1 MDQTPVI
8 SAKGL
13 TKEFAPETGVFDMD
27 LDVAKGTIVGLIG
40 PSGSGKTTTV
50 RMMAG
55 LLAPDSGTVE
65 VFGETPTNFRSDTRA
80 NLGYMPQSAVLYPD
94 LTLAQNLRFA
104 ASLFGLNTR
113 LRRRRIKELVEFVE
127 LDGAMKRLPREAS
140 GGEKRRVAL
149 AAALVHSPDLIFLD
163 EPTAGLDPV
172 LRKKFWERFEDLAE
186 AGRTLVVTT
195 QYVGEAAYCDLVGVL
210 ADGRLLILDT
220 PDGLRKAAFGG
231 ELVDIVFAERPTR
244 EEVAAFGA
252 LPGGGEYEWIDDRS
266 IRINVE
272 DAGTAI
278 PMVGTWA
285 TENGVTIEKT
295 EPHVPPFD
303 DIFVELVQKLGN
315 SPTEAEA
322 GEVANV
328 G

>member
-1 MDQTPVI
+1 
-8 SAKGL
+8 
-13 TKEFAPETGVFDMD
+13 MD
-27 LDVAKGTIVGLIG
+27 LDVAKGSIVGLIG

-55 LLAPDSGTVE
+55 LLAADSGTIE
-65 VFGETPTNFRSDTRA
+65 VLGENPTKFRRDTRA
-80 NLGYMPQSAVLYPD
+80 RLGYMPQSAVLYPD

-104 ASLFGLNTR
+104 ASLFGMRTR
-113 LRRRRIKELVEFVE
+113 ARRKRIKELVSFVE
-127 LDGAMKRLPREAS
+127 LDGAIGRLPREAS

-172 LRKKFWERFEDLAE
+172 LRKKFWDRFDNLAE
-186 AGRTLVVTT
+186 SGRTLVITT

-220 PDGLRKAAFGG
+220 PDGLRNAAFGG
-231 ELVDIVFAERPTR
+231 ELVDIVFTERPTR
-244 EEVAAFGA
+244 EEVAAFAG
-252 LPGGGEYEWIDDRS
+252 LPGNGAHQWIEDRW
-266 IRINVE
+266 IRIVVE

-278 PMVGTWA
+278 PLITAWA
-285 TENGVTIEKT
+285 TEHGATIEKV

-303 DIFVELVQKLGN
+303 DIFVELVEKLGKGPVD
-315 SPTEAEA
+315 SESAEV
-322 GEVANV
+322 VADV